1 MRAMYYSAYYGFI
14 RLVASMSLFEYIAIL
29 VALILG
35 LAVSNTLTKVS
46 LMVQFDEAFRDSWH
60 VLAWSLLV
68 LFTAV
73 GYFFGFWRMY
83 SDRSDI
89 SILEFTLAPFLS
101 VILFFLVSRFLPVSS
116 TENLR
121 MAREEYFLTY
131 KNVFFFCFIFLWLQ
145 LLISINILKNNL
157 GIEATLLERSQYILP
172 ILLIFGIFLKTTKQ
186 QQILVSLY
194 AAVYVVQEFVS
205 TSIG

>member
-1 MRAMYYSAYYGFI
+1 MRAIYYSAQYGFI
-14 RLVASMSLFEYIAIL
+14 RLVDPMSLFEYIAIL
-29 VALILG
+29 VSLVLG

-46 LMVQFDEAFRDSWH
+46 LMVQFDEAFRNSWH

-101 VILFFLVSRFLPVSS
+101 VILFFSCKPLF
-116 TENLR
+116 T
-121 MAREEYFLTY
+121 
-131 KNVFFFCFIFLWLQ
+131 C
-145 LLISINILKNNL
+145 
-157 GIEATLLERSQYILP
+157 
-172 ILLIFGIFLKTTKQ
+172 Q
-186 QQILVSLY
+186 QR
-194 AAVYVVQEFVS
+194 
-205 TSIG
+205 

>member
-1 MRAMYYSAYYGFI
+1 MVLWQKMN
-14 RLVASMSLFEYIAIL
+14 LFEYIAIL
-29 VALILG
+29 VSLVLG

-46 LMVQFDEAFRDSWH
+46 LMVQFDEAFRNSWH

-116 TENLR
+116 AENLQ

-131 KNVFFFCFIFLWLQ
+131 KNVFFSCFIFLWLQ
-145 LLISINILKNNL
+145 LLISINVLRNNL

-172 ILLIFGIFLKTTKQ
+172 ILLIFGVFLKTTKQ

-194 AAVYVVQEFVS
+194 AAVYVIQEFIS

>member
-1 MRAMYYSAYYGFI
+1 
-14 RLVASMSLFEYIAIL
+14 MSLFEYIAIL
-29 VALILG
+29 VSLVLG

-46 LMVQFDEAFRDSWH
+46 LMVQFDEAFRNSWH
-60 VLAWSLLV
+60 VLAWGLLV

-116 TENLR
+116 AENLQ

-194 AAVYVVQEFVS
+194 AAVYVIQEFIS